1 MKCEVQK
8 MLITFFRTL
17 VGGQVWIGVQ
27 QDYDRPACHE
37 EGQGHLEVAQR
48 KATKVQQRLGE
59 I

>member
-1 MKCEVQK
+1 